1 MSHLNFT
8 QEEKAAIGEML
19 LDRYKLSGFTSKG
32 KFAVTIGLTAADM
45 TNIENKKYLDNP
57 QLVGMSKWINI
68 ARTLG
73 YQKNERMKWVAANTV
88 VSNYISQQLSACQ
101 SYSMTA
107 ILVDEA
113 GIGKTFTAKEYAKR
127 NPNVIYID
135 CSVFPKKTDFIRA
148 FAMQVGISEDAKLS
162 ELMES
167 ALYAVSQMNQPLIIL
182 DEAGD
187 LEHTTLLLIKRM
199 YNALEEVCGF
209 YLIGA
214 DGLKRKIENGIK
226 YRKLGFVEVFSRF
239 GKKFS
244 KILPELM
251 DEKRQV
257 LKQMAKEI
265 AIANGITDESE
276 IKEILSNLFTA
287 GFGDM
292 RKVKREII
300 KLKV

>member
-1 MSHLNFT
+1 MSHLTFT
-8 QEEKAAIGEML
+8 QEEKAAIGDL
-19 LDRYKLSGFTSKG
+19 LLERFRLSGFSSKG
-32 KFAVTIGLTAADM
+32 KYAVTIGLTGADM

-88 VSNYISQQLSACQ
+88 VSNYIAQQLTACQ
-101 SYSMTA
+101 AYSMTA

-127 NPNVIYID
+127 TPNVIYID
-135 CSVFPKKTDFIRA
+135 CSVYPKKTDFIRA
-148 FAMQVGISEDAKLS
+148 FATQVGISDDAKLS

-167 ALYAVSQMNQPLIIL
+167 ALYAVSQMHNPLIIL

-199 YNALEEVCGF
+199 YNALEECCGF

-226 YRKLGFVEVFSRF
+226 YQKLGFVEVFSRF

-257 LKQMAKEI
+257 LKTMAKEI
-265 AIANGITDESE
+265 AIANGITDTDIISD
-276 IKEILSNLFTA
+276 IIRNLFTA